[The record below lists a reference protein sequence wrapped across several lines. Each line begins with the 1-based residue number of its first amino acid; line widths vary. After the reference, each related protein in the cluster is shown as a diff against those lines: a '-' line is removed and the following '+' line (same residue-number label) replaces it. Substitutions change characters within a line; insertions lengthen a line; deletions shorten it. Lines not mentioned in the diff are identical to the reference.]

1 MVLLLTA
8 LAVLAASLV
17 ISPAGATTPTTAP
30 VTSTTSTT
38 PNLTPSSTPGA
49 DAGRVSISSVQTDVV
64 AECGDMAPV
73 AGAARPTDLARRY
86 GLTALHEAGDDGRG
100 ITAAVLQFGMS
111 VDEPKFH
118 LFQRC
123 IGIAETPFTQS
134 LWEGTGPVVV
144 PWVDPKPAVLPDPG
158 REAQSDVDVL
168 TSTAVG
174 LEHLYALVSPSVG
187 SGDAYYRRL
196 TAMIDSLRTGAATG
210 GRRPDVVSFSYGVCE
225 AQLSPITPSVL
236 DDLDRAMRE
245 LADAGTWF
253 FKGSGDS
260 GSSDCLPRSDA
271 NACQGDASPS
281 AHFPA
286 TSPYVTA
293 VGGLTI
299 PTADRVVLGG
309 IARIWNESPTGCS
322 GGGGGISTRYDRPSF
337 QQHVPGSLADTGVV
351 TAKRT
356 IPDIAALAGG
366 PGFATLLPPD
376 APGGRWS
383 WVANGGDSLSGPM
396 CAGSFASMLTALHR
410 RGIEPPT
417 HLNDMLYEIANDP
430 VLYAKVFRD
439 VTVGDNATVAAN
451 RPPNAYAYPATVG
464 YDLASGLGEVHI
476 GEVLAVLEARVTP
489 HFTG

>member
-1 MVLLLTA
+1 
-8 LAVLAASLV
+8 
-17 ISPAGATTPTTAP
+17 
-30 VTSTTSTT
+30 
-38 PNLTPSSTPGA
+38 
-49 DAGRVSISSVQTDVV
+49 
-64 AECGDMAPV
+64 MAPV
-73 AGAARPTDLARRY
+73 ADAARPTDLARRY
-86 GLTALHEAGDDGRG
+86 GLTTLHAEGDDGRG

-123 IGIAETPFTQS
+123 VGIAETPFTQS
-134 LWEGTGPVVV
+134 LWESGHLVEV
-144 PWVDPKPAVLPDPG
+144 PWVDPKPASLPDPG

-168 TSTAVG
+168 TSTAIG

-187 SGDAYYRRL
+187 SGDAYYERF
-196 TAMIDSLRTGAATG
+196 TAMIDSLRTGEATG
-210 GRRPDVVSFSYGVCE
+210 GRRPDVVSFSYGACE
-225 AQLSPITPSVL
+225 ATLGSVTPSVL

-260 GSSDCLPRSDA
+260 GSSDCTDRTTCTGPTA
-271 NACQGDASPS
+271 PS

-299 PTADRVVLGG
+299 PMANSVVLGG
-309 IARIWNESPTGCS
+309 IARVWNESPSRCS
-322 GGGGGISTRYDRPSF
+322 GGGGGISTRYARPTY
-337 QQHVPGSLADTGVV
+337 QDHVPGTMIETSAN
-351 TAKRT
+351 AMRA

-366 PGFATLLPPD
+366 PGFATLLPP
-376 APGGRWS
+376 ATQGGGWS

-396 CAGSFASMLTALHR
+396 YAGAFASMLTALHR
-410 RGIEPPT
+410 RGIAAPT
-417 HLNDMLYEIANDP
+417 HLNELLYEIANDP

-439 VTVGDNATVAAN
+439 VTVGDNATVPEN
-451 RPPNAYAYPATVG
+451 QPPNVLAYPSTVG

-476 GEVLAVLEARVTP
+476 GEVLAVLESRVAP